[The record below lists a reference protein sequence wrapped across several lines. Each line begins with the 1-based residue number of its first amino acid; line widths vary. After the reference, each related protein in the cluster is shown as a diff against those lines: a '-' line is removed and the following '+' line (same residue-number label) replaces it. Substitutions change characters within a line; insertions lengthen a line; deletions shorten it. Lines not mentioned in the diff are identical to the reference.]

1 MTVTSRW
8 KPGLAD
14 DAHRHRVELAAPTQ
28 TALKRR
34 RVCRVS
40 VEANVS
46 TLTNVMLSTN
56 LVSSLG
62 QILKVAQARD
72 VAQDGDVAQADVC
85 SKALG
90 K

>member
-1 MTVTSRW
+1 MIATSRW
-8 KPGLAD
+8 KLGLAD
-14 DAHRHRVELAAPTQ
+14 AAHRHRVELAAPTQ
-28 TALKRR
+28 TALKLR

-46 TLTNVMLSTN
+46 ILTNVMLSTN

-62 QILKVAQARD
+62 QILKVVQGQDVVPEED
-72 VAQDGDVAQADVC
+72 VAQDDVC
-85 SKALG
+85 SKVLG